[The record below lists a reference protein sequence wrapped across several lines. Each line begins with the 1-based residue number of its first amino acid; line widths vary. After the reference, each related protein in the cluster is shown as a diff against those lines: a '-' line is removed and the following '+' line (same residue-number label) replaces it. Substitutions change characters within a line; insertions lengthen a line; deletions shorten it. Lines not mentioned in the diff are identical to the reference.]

1 MKEEGTMAVELHSDH
16 AAEGVDV
23 PRCQPERVTPE
34 KAAAMLSTSAGNRRI
49 VPSRVEEW
57 AAEMRAGSW
66 RLGPTIEVDTDGHL
80 INGHHR
86 LQAVVKVGFPVEFMV
101 MRGVSPDAV
110 DVVDNGRAR
119 SFGDVLAMR
128 GVPDAS
134 YKATVTLMLRL
145 YDKMT
150 RISDAP
156 STTKSRTNRQ
166 AQLAAWERYQ
176 EEVEAAVPVGR
187 ELARQIGLTRPV
199 GAVMYALLARQDVA
213 YATDF
218 CTILASGVGGERDAP
233 ILLLRRVLVRDA
245 LARRARGRQSLLT
258 GNRIVAFAFKA
269 WNAWLDG
276 SDIKVLSW
284 REVGPMAEPFPVP
297 KIP

>member
-1 MKEEGTMAVELHSDH
+1 MVSELRSSRE
-16 AAEGVDV
+16 AEWIGA
-23 PRCQPERVTPE
+23 PRCQAEVVTPE
-34 KAAAMLSTSAGNRRI
+34 KAAALLSTSAGNRSISRA
-49 VPSRVEEW
+49 RVEEW
-57 AAEMRAGSW
+57 AEEMRSGNW
-66 RLGPTIEVDTDGHL
+66 RLGPTIDVDADGHL

-86 LQAVVKVGFPVEFMV
+86 LQAVVRVGFPVEFMV
-101 MRGVSPDAV
+101 MRGVKLDAI
-110 DVVDNGRAR
+110 DVVDNGKAR

-128 GVPDAS
+128 GVTDAG

-145 YDKMT
+145 YDKAA
-150 RISDAP
+150 RISDGPTA
-156 STTKSRTNRQ
+156 TKVRTNRH

-176 EEVEAAVPVGR
+176 EEVEASVPVGR
-187 ELARQIGLTRPV
+187 ELARNIGLKRPM

-218 CTILASGVGGERDAP
+218 CTVLASGVGGEQDAP
-233 ILLLRRVLVRDA
+233 ILLLRRVLVKDS
-245 LARRARGRQSLLT
+245 LARRAKGRQSLLT

-276 SDIKVLSW
+276 ADIKVLSW

>member
-1 MKEEGTMAVELHSDH
+1 MVSEFRGGRD
-16 AAEGVDV
+16 AERAGV
-23 PRCQPERVTPE
+23 PRCQPETVTPE
-34 KAAAMLSTSAGNRRI
+34 KAAALLSTSAGNRSI
-49 VPSRVEEW
+49 SNSRVEEW
-57 AAEMRAGSW
+57 AAEMRAGNW
-66 RLGPTIEVDTDGHL
+66 RLGPTIDVDAGGHL

-101 MRGVSPDAV
+101 MRGVRLDAV
-110 DVVDNGRAR
+110 DVVDNGKAR

-128 GVPDAS
+128 GVPDAG

-145 YDKMT
+145 YDRIT

-156 STTKSRTNRQ
+156 NTAKSRTNRY
-166 AQLAAWERYQ
+166 AQLAAWEHYQ
-176 EEVEAAVPVGR
+176 EEVEASVPVGR
-187 ELARQIGLTRPV
+187 ELARNIGLKRPV

-218 CTILASGVGGERDAP
+218 CTILASGIGSDGAEP
-233 ILLLRRVLVRDA
+233 ILLLRRVLVRDS

-258 GNRIVAFAFKA
+258 GNRVVAFAFKA

-276 SDIKVLSW
+276 TDITVLSW